1 MTTGSVVVRVI
12 LGALGAALLV
22 AGIGVAAFVPV
33 DGFVG
38 AAWLI
43 ISGVVLLVAV
53 LIETSRYR
61 SQAAEL
67 AKLPPGP
74 GGGETGPVESR
85 FRPTDEV
92 FVDPTSNQRMRV
104 YLDAS
109 TGERRYVAEG

>member
-1 MTTGSVVVRVI
+1 MTTGSMVVRII
-12 LGALGAALLV
+12 LGAIGAVMLL
-22 AGIGVAAFVPV
+22 AGIGVAVLVPV
-33 DGFVG
+33 GGFIG
-38 AAWLI
+38 AVWLI

-53 LIETSRYR
+53 LIETTRYR

-74 GGGETGPVESR
+74 GGGETGPVDGR
-85 FRPTDEV
+85 FRATDEV